1 MNIGILEKAL
11 KEFIEKNT
19 EDLMFPSQN
28 KKDSDRP
35 VKVYTGFLPPNTAED
50 EIPVVVIRFN
60 KGEDLPETRFL
71 EMDIYFGIYNKDS
84 ADGYTGLLLLI
95 QRVLNR
101 ITEEKYIGEY
111 FAFEDTANF
120 EILDEQPYPYWL
132 GSSRLKFAAPKPSY
146 TI

>member
-1 MNIGILEKAL
+1 
-11 KEFIEKNT
+11 
-19 EDLMFPSQN
+19 
-28 KKDSDRP
+28 
-35 VKVYTGFLPPNTAED
+35 TGFLPPNTAED